1 MYRNCLK
8 ISCFLMITGCASFS
22 KPDVRSDWG
31 ALQDAKDLDCR
42 DLPLL
47 PEDLKIE
54 RVRVLDSTGPSLFLE
69 VTSRKGVG
77 MFYHLAFRKKSDLTI
92 TNLVKLPITQDS
104 RFLGAGIAD
113 GKAVF
118 VVHALVKGKP
128 FIQVRDMTNNVLLA
142 EMATKLQVFE
152 LGDWA
157 IEGDK
162 LVALVREDKDDEATD
177 DQAYQEL
184 TVPLTQAKGLGLVKS
199 RVIGNGART
208 FADANG
214 KRWTVT
220 LDRGLSSSK
229 RDPRFKLSPWNAALK
244 SSPLE
249 LDEKGPIESWRVLE
263 TTRGLT
269 MAYIKGDSLLW
280 ENTSLEAVNLSLN
293 EPFAKQSGGSYPLS
307 RVHVAQPLIAANTID
322 TLVLLPQWLDHEITV
337 GVYRFNGTEIAP
349 AGFAGVFKE
358 GTAFEDAF
366 YHSPSESFY
375 LLSRYYSSSIA
386 KYSLCELD
394 Q

>member
-1 MYRNCLK
+1 MYRNYLK
-8 ISCFLMITGCASFS
+8 IGCFLMISGCAGFS
-22 KPDVRSDWG
+22 KPDVKSDWG
-31 ALQDAKDLDCR
+31 ALQDAKNLDCR

-47 PEDLKIE
+47 PEDLKID
-54 RVRVLDSTGPSLFLE
+54 RVRVLKSTGPSLFLE
-69 VTSRKGVG
+69 VTSRKGVR
-77 MFYHLAFRKKSDLTI
+77 MFYHLAFRKPSELTM

-118 VVHALVKGKP
+118 VVHALVKDKP
-128 FIQVRDMTNNVLLA
+128 FIQVRDMTNNVLLV
-142 EMATKLQVFE
+142 EIPTKLKAFE

-157 IEGDK
+157 IDGDK
-162 LVALVREDKDDEATD
+162 LVALIREDKDDEATD

-184 TVPLTQAKGLGLVKS
+184 TVPLTQTKGLAVVKS

-208 FADANG
+208 FSDANG
-214 KRWTVT
+214 KRWTMT

-229 RDPRFKLSPWNAALK
+229 KEPRFKLSSWSAAPK
-244 SSPLE
+244 ATPLE

-263 TTRGLT
+263 TSQGLT

-293 EPFAKQSGGSYPLS
+293 EPFAKQSGGNYPLS

-322 TLVLLPQWLDHEITV
+322 TMIFLPQWLDHEITV
-337 GVYRFNGTEIAP
+337 GVYRFNGSEIAP

-358 GTAFEDAF
+358 GTAFEEAF
-366 YHSPSESFY
+366 YHTPSESFY